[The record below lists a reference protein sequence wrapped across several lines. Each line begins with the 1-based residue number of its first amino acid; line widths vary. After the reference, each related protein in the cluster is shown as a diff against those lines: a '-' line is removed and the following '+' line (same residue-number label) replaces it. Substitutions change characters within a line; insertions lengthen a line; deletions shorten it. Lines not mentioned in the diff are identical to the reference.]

1 MSALQPAPL
10 CPGLDTFTASRQD
23 RPLQAARTDLGPGVF
38 LNADPALQLAGSYSS
53 PAGYF
58 LDLSAAPAGSGSWFG
73 LHVVLQLPPL
83 QGIAYLGFACR
94 LASPEPQTL
103 RASLRS
109 GTHDGGFSD
118 CFFDKHI
125 LASERAHSHLDA
137 LYLDCCPD
145 LPLSAPW
152 RELVLFLPCRDF
164 DLNLMHLHLFA
175 V

>member
-1 MSALQPAPL
+1 MSALKPAPL
-10 CPGLDTFTASRQD
+10 CPGLDTFTASR
-23 RPLQAARTDLGPGVF
+23 RNGPLQAARTDLAPGVF
-38 LNADPALQLAGSYSS
+38 LNADPVLQLAGSYSS

-83 QGIAYLGFACR
+83 HDISYLGFACR
-94 LASPEPQTL
+94 LAAPEPQML

-109 GTHDGGFSD
+109 GTEDDGFSD

-137 LYLDCCPD
+137 LYLDSRPE

-152 RELVLFLPCRDF
+152 HELVLFLPCQAF
-164 DLNLMHLHLFA
+164 DLSLMHLHLFA
-175 V
+175 L